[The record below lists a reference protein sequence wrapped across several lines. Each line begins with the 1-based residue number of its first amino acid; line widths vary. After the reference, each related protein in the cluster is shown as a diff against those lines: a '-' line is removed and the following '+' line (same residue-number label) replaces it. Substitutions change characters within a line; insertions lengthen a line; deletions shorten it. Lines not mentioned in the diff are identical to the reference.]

1 MISRFR
7 GESMSESS
15 RAEALSQ
22 SEFNR
27 QVEELFAAHGPA
39 AFAAPL
45 FGTPKYTLFVDGET
59 VVAESGESPRHK
71 YGTFCELEEALAG
84 AALEAHV
91 RQWLESGEAYAL
103 YLSMNVCRYDC

>member
-1 MISRFR
+1 
-7 GESMSESS
+7 MSESS

-22 SEFNR
+22 SDFNR
-27 QVEELFAAHGPA
+27 QVEALLAAHGPA

-45 FGTPKYTLFVDGET
+45 FGTPAYTLFVDGET
-59 VVAESGESPRHK
+59 VVAESSDSPRHQ
-71 YGTFCELEEALAG
+71 YGSFCELEERLEG
-84 AALEAHV
+84 AELDAHV